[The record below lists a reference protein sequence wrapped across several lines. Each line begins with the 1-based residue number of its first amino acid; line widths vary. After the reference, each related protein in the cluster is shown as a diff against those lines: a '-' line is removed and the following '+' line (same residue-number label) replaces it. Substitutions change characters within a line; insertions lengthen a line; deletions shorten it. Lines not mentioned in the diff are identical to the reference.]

1 MTLDLRCYLVTSGS
15 DRHTVETAALAAG
28 AGAGMVQVRAKELS
42 TRDLLSLVLQVG
54 EAVRRANPAT
64 RVVVDDRADVAWAA
78 MRARGTVHGVHVGS
92 QDLPVR
98 DTRAMLGPDAIVGY
112 TTGTLDLVRSAELFA
127 DALDYVG
134 AGPFRPTP
142 TKESGR
148 SPLGV
153 QGYPAL
159 VAASSLP
166 IVAIGDVQVADVPAL
181 AATGVAGIAMVRAIM
196 ASADPA
202 AVVRQVVQAF
212 DEVRVSSGS

>member
-1 MTLDLRCYLVTSGS
+1 MTLDLRCYLVTSGI
-15 DRHTVETAALAAG
+15 DRHTIETAAAAAG

-78 MRARGTVHGVHVGS
+78 IRA
-92 QDLPVR
+92 
-98 DTRAMLGPDAIVGY
+98 RAMLGPDAIVGY
-112 TTGTLDLVRSAELFA
+112 TTGTLDLVRSAEPFA

-159 VAASSLP
+159 VGASSLP
-166 IVAIGDVQVADVPAL
+166 VVAIGDVQVADVPVL
-181 AATGVAGIAMVRAIM
+181 AATGVAGVAMVRAIM
-196 ASADPA
+196 ASDDPA
-202 AVVRQVVQAF
+202 AVVRQVVQSF
-212 DEVRVSSGS
+212 DEVRVS